1 MSEAGEVL
9 SPSTVAATSQQR
21 GLIKWAPGQ
30 SGNPAGRS
38 KRFAAV
44 TAAAQDKGM
53 EALEKLGVLMNCG
66 DERVEL
72 MAATAIL
79 DRAFGKP
86 KEQKADD
93 AQAGK
98 PDLSRLSPDD
108 LAALR
113 RVMVVLA
120 GQSQPV
126 TDDDA
131 APAAQAI
138 AA

>member
-9 SPSTVAATSQQR
+9 APETLAPIPQQR

-38 KRFAAV
+38 KRFHEV
-44 TAAAQDKGM
+44 TAAAQEKSLQAIDKL
-53 EALEKLGVLMNCG
+53 AQLMNCG

-72 MAATAIL
+72 MAASALL

-86 KEQKADD
+86 KEVKADD
-93 AQAGK
+93 SAASK
-98 PDLSRLSPDD
+98 PDLSRLTPEELS
-108 LAALR
+108 ALR
-113 RVMVVLA
+113 RVMVRLA
-120 GQSQPV
+120 TP
-126 TDDDA
+126 DA
-131 APAAQAI
+131 PPAEQA